1 MARLALAVLLASA
14 AGAVAADPPSARQK
28 SDAAIEARRVLK
40 KYCAECH
47 TSGGAGHKAFAVLD
61 HAGFMAADVPVPFA
75 NKAAPS
81 GSLILHL
88 LEDGSMPPGGKP
100 RPSKDEVAAV
110 RAWIGTGAAGYPAS
124 FGEASVLDEI
134 VRHEAT
140 KVPTP
145 AEAAGYRYVSFRHLF
160 ADDAPA
166 PPMGDL
172 EPAFKKALFAAAGTT
187 NFPVDPIDD
196 LGTIYR
202 IDAGKIGWTAPD
214 LFDRVTAGKAD
225 GSADFNGFDLILL
238 EYPFVGP
245 PPAAAKDFLAKRKQ
259 VRPVPFLRGD
269 WLTAA
274 LLVKSDAGKDEPT
287 PLALDLKTV
296 FRLSQF
302 PDAPPSGPK
311 LRAKPF
317 AETLSRPLAADI
329 RAGKEYPLVSG
340 MSVGD
345 ITPDAAPFELSFRFS
360 VTGNPAPALD
370 VTTRDIFR
378 IEVKPTRDVFV
389 ECVWVQSDGECVV
402 QPLKVNRA
410 ETDKFLTLLPPAE
423 NRGFKVA
430 SILTGADTATEH
442 VVLFASEKPMPL
454 FEIVRS
460 RHKEEIAKGDARIW
474 RFVTPYPLV
483 PAGERDPLDASKVV
497 RRIIPV
503 KVRAK

>member
-1 MARLALAVLLASA
+1 MCRLALAVLLACVA
-14 AGAVAADPPSARQK
+14 PAVAADPPTARQK

-40 KYCAECH
+40 KYCLECH
-47 TSGGAGHKAFAVLD
+47 TSGGAGHKAFAVMD
-61 HAGFMAADVPVPFA
+61 HAGYMSADVPVPFA
-75 NKAAPS
+75 NKAAPAS
-81 GSLILHL
+81 SLILHL
-88 LEDGSMPPGGKP
+88 LEDGSMPPGGRA
-100 RPSKDEVAAV
+100 RPSKQEIAAV
-110 RAWIGTGAAGYPAS
+110 RAWIDAGAPGYPAS
-124 FGEASVLDEI
+124 FSEASVLDEI
-134 VRHEAT
+134 LRHEAA
-140 KVPTP
+140 KVATP
-145 AEAAGYRYVSFRHLF
+145 AEAASYRYVSFRHLF
-160 ADDAPA
+160 GDDAPA

-196 LGTIYR
+196 LATIYR

-225 GSADFNGFDLILL
+225 GAADLTGFDLILL

-245 PPAAAKDFLAKRKQ
+245 PPAAAKEFLAKRKQ

-274 LLVKSDAGKDEPT
+274 LLAKDGPT
-287 PLALDLKTV
+287 PLAKDLKSV
-296 FRLSQF
+296 YVLSLT
-302 PDAPPSGPK
+302 PDSPPNGPK
-311 LRAKPF
+311 LRDKPF
-317 AETLSRPLAADI
+317 AETPSRPLAADI

-340 MSVGD
+340 LSVGD
-345 ITPDAAPFELSFRFS
+345 ITPDAAPFDLSFRFS
-360 VTGNPAPALD
+360 VTGTPAPALD

-389 ECVWVQSDGECVV
+389 EAVWVQSDGECVV

-410 ETDKFLTLLPPAE
+410 EADKWLTLLPPAE

-430 SILTGADTATEH
+430 SILTGADAATEY

-460 RHKEEIAKGDARIW
+460 RHKEELAKGDARIW

-497 RRIIPV
+497 RRVIPV